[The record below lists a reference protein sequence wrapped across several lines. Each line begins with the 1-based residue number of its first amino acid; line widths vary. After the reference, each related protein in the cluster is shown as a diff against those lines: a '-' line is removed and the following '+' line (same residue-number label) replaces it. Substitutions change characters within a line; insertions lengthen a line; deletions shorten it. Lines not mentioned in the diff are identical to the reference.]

1 MKPARPAGIP
11 LLACCRRRFLT
22 IGILLS
28 GVGLIGPLISSASA
42 ESSSEAI
49 RDAPVDVSPGGN
61 YVAGTTVRIPG
72 QRLLFKVPAQW
83 HATVFED
90 AELPFL
96 ISDEG
101 RSMGMMFPLSHA
113 SVEDIES
120 ELAQPLSLSQGL
132 VFVPTG
138 VLTRTDSRL
147 RRSYVSES
155 TVGRALAVNG
165 PADQWIIY
173 FLMGPAGESETYDAI
188 LDRLADSTEFNV
200 TDGDS
205 PPRQGI

>member
-1 MKPARPAGIP
+1 MKPARPAGSS
-11 LLACCRRRFLT
+11 LACCRLRFLT
-22 IGILLS
+22 IAIVVSGLGITGALNPE
-28 GVGLIGPLISSASA
+28 VSA
-42 ESSSEAI
+42 EPLVGPAA
-49 RDAPVDVSPGGN
+49 DAPVDLSPGGN

-72 QRLLFKVPAQW
+72 LGLSFKVPGQW

-101 RSMGMMFPLSHA
+101 RSMGMIFPLSHA
-113 SVEDIES
+113 SAEDVES

-132 VFVPTG
+132 VFVPSGT
-138 VLTRTDSRL
+138 LTRTDSRL
-147 RRSYVSES
+147 RRSYVSEA

-173 FLMGPAGESETYDAI
+173 FLMGPPAESDSYDTI
-188 LDRLADSTEFNV
+188 LDRLADSTEFGI
-200 TDGDS
+200 TDAGGH
-205 PPRQGI
+205 PRQGI